1 MRLIPGGGYGK
12 QAALSM
18 MHHRKQKRLDC
29 FHGKA
34 KKKLELE
41 LELLLHGG
49 GGGHGDGDE
58 GPAHQ
63 KSAGPKKQ
71 QKKEEEEEEEEEG
84 PCEEPWN

>member
-34 KKKLELE
+34 KKKLE